1 MNEKKLILKYKL
13 ESACLSDTPYLK
25 FLFELVEL

>member
-13 ESACLSDTPYLK
+13 ENACLSDTPYFK
-25 FLFELVEL
+25 FYLSL